1 MKVPTYKRQAE
12 SVSGAITP
20 RVTAQVNPKVLG
32 AQAEV
37 LSNIG
42 ELLFNAGS
50 EKLRIHAE
58 SQALKANQAMEVELR
73 AITDDAVNQDIT
85 VYTPAEVQKK
95 LDDVYNKYANGLAV
109 NPATGKSYLSTS
121 NARTAFQAAGY
132 ETYQGYVSNYR
143 KNSNKMIAK
152 QAEINIVS
160 RVQDEIG
167 RVIDISSDIKDANG
181 NIVDQTLALEA
192 LGNLLDDTDA
202 GVFFDPTLG
211 KDRRRGLLVYAAT
224 SGMMTAEKY
233 TAMTEQAFEEM
244 ALGRAMAYMGTDSYA
259 EVASDFVDGDLE
271 SKDAVLGVVLAELS
285 PEQRE
290 ALNRK
295 VIDYANKNVTR
306 LEEEEKDRNE
316 AVEARLDNQFSQ
328 MINIADENL
337 PQAKLLFENLKD
349 NNYFKSVASLN
360 SAKKL
365 LGMVGENDSPTD
377 DMNVIQQLYNLAS
390 TKELTVD
397 AVSRVANQ
405 LPKSFKKFYDLALTF
420 ADDGMRD
427 GGQLISSGIG
437 YDKYKDVPGIKE
449 ESNVFYQRA
458 INEFTQWRTRKPD
471 PGLPLSGGLGATY
484 EVIIEKAQ
492 QISDRFSTSLKA
504 SIQNQFN
511 KDYNMIIDLINS
523 SRVGSYQLTGDDR
536 KRSIISWF
544 ESLSPQEKQTDDVL
558 LAWDTFRK
566 FENED
571 VR

>member
-12 SVSGAITP
+12 NVSGAITP
-20 RVTAQVNPKVLG
+20 RVTAQVSPKALG

-42 ELLFNAGS
+42 ELLFNAGT

-95 LDDVYNKYANGLAV
+95 LDDVYKKYADGLAV
-109 NPATGKSYLSTS
+109 DPTTGKSYLSTS

-152 QAEINIVS
+152 QAEINVVS
-160 RVQDEIG
+160 RVQDE
-167 RVIDISSDIKDANG
+167 VKVVADITIPEESR
-181 NIVDQTLALEA
+181 LAA
-192 LGNLLDDTDA
+192 LGNLMSTDEIY
-202 GVFFDPTLG
+202 DNTLG
-211 KDRRRGLLVYAAT
+211 LQRRRGLLVYSAT
-224 SGMMTAEKY
+224 SGVMTAEKT
-233 TAMTEQAFEEM
+233 TALIEQTFEDV
-244 ALGRAMAYMGTDSYA
+244 ALGTAMAYMGTDSYA

-271 SKDAVLGVVLAELS
+271 AKDAVLGAVLAELS

-306 LEEEEKDRNE
+306 LEEEEKERNE
-316 AVEARLDNQFSQ
+316 ALTEALDKQYYE
-328 MINIADENL
+328 MINLSRADL
-337 PQAKLLFENLKD
+337 PKAKLLLENLTA
-349 NNYFKSVASLN
+349 NNYFKSPAEITG
-360 SAKKL
+360 ARKL
-365 LGMVGENDSPTD
+365 LGMVDENDSPTD
-377 DMNVIQQLYNLAS
+377 DMDVIARLYDLAS
-390 TKELTVD
+390 TKELTIEEVN
-397 AVSRVANQ
+397 RVANR
-405 LPKSFKKFYDLALTF
+405 LPKSFKKFYELALTL

-471 PGLPLSGGLGATY
+471 PGQPLSGGLGATY

-511 KDYNMIIDLINS
+511 KEYDTIVSLIS
-523 SRVGSYQLTGDDR
+523 GSKLGNYQVIGNDR
-536 KRSIISWF
+536 KRSILSWF
-544 ESLSPQEKQTDDVL
+544 ESLTQQQREETDVL
-558 LAWDTFRK
+558 VVWDTFRK

>member
-20 RVTAQVNPKVLG
+20 RVTAQASPKALG

-42 ELLFNAGS
+42 ELLFNAGT

-58 SQALKANQAMEVELR
+58 SQALKANKAMEVELR
-73 AITDDAVNQDIT
+73 AIADDAVNQDIT

-95 LDDVYNKYANGLAV
+95 MDDVYTKYANGLAIDS
-109 NPATGKSYLSTS
+109 ATGKSYLSTS

-132 ETYQGYVSNYR
+132 ETYQGYISNYR
-143 KNSNKMIAK
+143 KNSNKMMAK

-160 RVQDEIG
+160 RVQDE
-167 RVIDISSDIKDANG
+167 VKVVADISIPEQSR
-181 NIVDQTLALEA
+181 LAA
-192 LGNLLDDTDA
+192 LGNLMSTDEIY
-202 GVFFDPTLG
+202 DNTLG
-211 KDRRRGLLVYAAT
+211 LQRRRGLLVYSAT
-224 SGMMTAEKY
+224 SGVMTAEKT
-233 TAMTEQAFEEM
+233 TALMENTFEEI
-244 ALGRAMAYMGTDSYA
+244 ALGTALSYMGDDSYA

-271 SKDAVLGVVLAELS
+271 AKDAVLGAVLAELS

-306 LEEEEKDRNE
+306 LEEEDKERNE
-316 AVEARLDNQFSQ
+316 AIQSRLDNQFTQ
-328 MINIADENL
+328 MINVADENL

-365 LGMVGENDSPTD
+365 LGMVDENDSPTD
-377 DMNVIQQLYNLAS
+377 DMDVIARLYDLAS
-390 TKELTVD
+390 TKELTIEEVN
-397 AVSRVANQ
+397 RVANR

-420 ADDGMRD
+420 AADGTRE
-427 GGQLISSGIG
+427 GGQVISSGIG
-437 YDKYKDVPGIKE
+437 YDKYKDVKGIGNE
-449 ESNVFYQRA
+449 ANMFYQRA

-471 PGLPLSGGLGATY
+471 PGQPLSGGLGATY

-511 KDYNMIIDLINS
+511 KEYDTIVSLIS
-523 SRVGSYQLTGDDR
+523 GSKLGNYQVIGNDR
-536 KRSIISWF
+536 KRSILSWF
-544 ESLSPQEKQTDDVL
+544 ESLTQQQREETDVL
-558 LAWDTFRK
+558 VVWDTFRK